1 MITIEK
7 YTPCRHEQTLEL
19 QVLEDQAQF
28 TVENIGKRLE
38 SLKPTELAH
47 LILLDDQVVGFFVF
61 DAGYSE
67 NCDFCPE
74 KSLGVRWLLLDHRHQ
89 AKALPSEP
97 SANLLI
103 MRNCIFRAL
112 IFSI

>member
-19 QVLEDQAQF
+19 QVLEDQVQY
-28 TVENIGKRLE
+28 TVANIPELLE
-38 SLKPTELAH
+38 SLEPTELAH

-67 NCDFCPE
+67 NYDFCPE
-74 KSLGVRWLLLDHRHQ
+74 KSLGVRWLLLD
-89 AKALPSEP
+89 
-97 SANLLI
+97 
-103 MRNCIFRAL
+103 
-112 IFSI
+112 